1 MTRPTAGPVDAVMR
15 RLVLRIDAL
24 FLTVA
29 GVFGLVSDLQSYAAG
44 SGPFGQTF
52 YQNPTVIGVVEAHGL
67 AVLTAATLWFLATH
81 HTGRFGHWVALI
93 AHTVMG
99 GSNIV
104 WFDVFTRVQAET
116 QGMAVTV
123 VHFAFVAVNAFFII
137 IPARVRQD

>member
-1 MTRPTAGPVDAVMR
+1 MRRIVLRVDA
-15 RLVLRIDAL
+15 A

-29 GVFGLVSDLQSYAAG
+29 GLFGLVSDLQSYTSG
-44 SGPFGQTF
+44 SGPFGHTF

-67 AVLTAATLWFLATH
+67 AVLTAATLWFLASH
-81 HTGRFGHWVALI
+81 HTGRFGHWIAIV

-99 GSNIV
+99 GSNII

-116 QGMAVTV
+116 QGVAVTV

-137 IPARVRQD
+137 IRPRVSQN

>member
-1 MTRPTAGPVDAVMR
+1 MRRIILRVDAV
-15 RLVLRIDAL
+15 

-29 GVFGLVSDLQSYAAG
+29 GVSGLVSDLQSYASG

-67 AVLTAATLWFLATH
+67 AVLTAGTLWFLATH
-81 HTGRFGHWVALI
+81 HTGCFGHWVALT
-93 AHTVMG
+93 AHAVMG

-116 QGMAVTV
+116 QGVAVTV
-123 VHFAFVAVNAFFII
+123 VHFAFII
-137 IPARVRQD
+137 IRARGSHD